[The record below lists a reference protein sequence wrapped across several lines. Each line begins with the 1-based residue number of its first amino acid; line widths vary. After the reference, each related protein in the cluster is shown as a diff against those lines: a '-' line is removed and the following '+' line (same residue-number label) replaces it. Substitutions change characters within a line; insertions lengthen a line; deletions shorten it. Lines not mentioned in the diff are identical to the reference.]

1 MMLYLI
7 GCESLG
13 VRGLSCFIKLGSR
26 SVLIDP
32 GVALGYTRYGLH
44 PHPLQAAFSEI
55 TKVLL
60 TSFWHRATDLVVTR
74 FHGDHIPQY
83 NANPFQLSL
92 NLVKKLNDRALLWV
106 KDYGA
111 LTPV

>member
-1 MMLYLI
+1 MLYLI

-13 VRGLSCFIKLGSR
+13 VRGLSCFIKLGSW

-32 GVALGYTRYGLH
+32 SIALGYTRYGLH
-44 PHPLQAAFSEI
+44 PHSLQAAFSEI